1 MKKILC
7 VICLLLLCSP
17 AFAVDPIVQGN
28 AYFRHSPEIDDLIN
42 PNTGTV
48 DDPDYKYH
56 SVTDPTPTFGNLE
69 QIFPSRLA
77 GMAFTIPCGSTG
89 KTAIYPGILTLQFS
103 RSEITAFSNG
113 SKIMDEIRE
122 TQDPIEV
129 LFEYFDPVFVLYG
142 TSGEKVSIN
151 IKNFPFNFTFNT
163 GDLNAMYLSFP
174 VILADGYPEV
184 FCIEQIGSYMAV
196 YDAMVSETN
205 TNVIGDGE
213 IEFAFALVP
222 NEKATDVTHQKYPVL
237 EVNGNKGYVI
247 FDDPSEYLNIPEM
260 SGVVSADISSGNT
273 VFADIENGFSFEAE
287 FIGPV
292 KKNATLV
299 SAAVYSER
307 EGSLS
312 VNGYPIETDE
322 ILLPD
327 GTRYLTAEFVLVNS
341 SFVTDTFVSNGTV
354 FVFDGQTD
362 GVLSAS
368 VEMVEGAA
376 PDEEMQETLFY
387 HDRGS
392 FRAMHLEGLKNQAKS
407 ISGSFSPATLPL
419 LNGMSSQVSSVEFTG
434 NVSVGDS
441 VYGIY
446 EFYFLG
452 SDVNIDAYL
461 IQEDIN
467 DIFEYIRPVL
477 CIGDVCFDLYDY
489 LQTNGKTGL
498 LSVFGSTQA
507 GFFVRI
513 PVVLSDKA
521 PFGISPDQD
530 YLHISDGNEDG
541 ILSFGSYI
549 GIIERPDIPEEP
561 IGEYPVLSSPG
572 ISLKLADITVPFL
585 YGIEEAEAD
594 FEYMGLT
601 DWPGKDGVL
610 NAVSVGSF
618 EGTYGDPFGKYVPLK
633 MEVSVTS
640 RDLDRLSK
648 DRHGKIIS
656 AWSEDKSVFLDYFHV
671 YKQTGDLV
679 YDLVMMGGKNAFVVT
694 GDPTTKVTASFN
706 AVLIDDV
713 GNISYDEDANC
724 FVIYDGEKDGKLIDP
739 LFVGTPEVVP
749 TDDGEE
755 PEEPEEPEIKHILPE
770 GPSTGHSDLDKWIKI
785 FSLF

>member
-17 AFAVDPIVQGN
+17 AFAVDPIVQEDEQFV
-28 AYFRHSPEIDDLIN
+28 YSSDIDSTVNRNLGDAEN
-42 PNTGTV
+42 PIF
-48 DDPDYKYH
+48 KYD
-56 SVTDPTPTFGNLE
+56 SVTNPVVEKKDIDET
-69 QIFPSRLA
+69 FPSRLA
-77 GMAFTIPCGSTG
+77 GMVFTASYATSG
-89 KTAIYPGILTLQFS
+89 KTAIYPGLLTLQFS
-103 RSEITAFSNG
+103 HSEITAFPNG
-113 SKIMDEIRE
+113 LNIMSEIIAA
-122 TQDPIEV
+122 QDPIEV
-129 LFEYFDPVFVLYG
+129 LFKYFDPVFVLYG

-151 IKNFPFNFTFNT
+151 VKNYPFDFTFVP
-163 GDLNAMYLSFP
+163 GDFSVMSFGFP
-174 VILADGYPEV
+174 VVLADGYPET
-184 FCIEQIGSYMAV
+184 FCIESMGEYPAV

-205 TNVIGDGE
+205 TNVIGDGK

-222 NEKATDVTHQKYPVL
+222 NEKATNETYREYPVL

-247 FDDPSEYLNIPEM
+247 FDDPSEYLGIPEM

-467 DIFEYIRPVL
+467 DIFEYVRPVL

-549 GIIERPDIPEEP
+549 GIIERSDIPEEP